1 MYSHHVLD
9 FFHVFLVFVSVGHVF
24 ADIEQVPEPTKSEI
38 PTERAPPKH
47 ALQVSTQV
55 EMVQSAHAADQPQQI
70 RKRFTLVAVIAALRD
85 VTPIAAAALS
95 GDTFAHNSR

>member
-1 MYSHHVLD
+1 
-9 FFHVFLVFVSVGHVF
+9 
-24 ADIEQVPEPTKSEI
+24 
-38 PTERAPPKH
+38 
-47 ALQVSTQV
+47 
-55 EMVQSAHAADQPQQI
+55 MVQSAHAADQPQQI